1 MSSFRMGQCLSC
13 IRPNYPARVLM
24 EAFDSYGCLVV
35 RVYMFKFT
43 FDCVVFR
50 VRCVD
55 GTALGLAVCIVS
67 HIVLRTRVTL
77 FAFCSEVVHMI
88 YITAKGIPLTTAASC
103 WAVGGRLMRLQRS
116 DFLEHV
122 AADQAPTVFTISQAL
137 QDEYPEVHKAMRAAC
152 GAKESKWQMVKR
164 PKTGVV
170 SASGDRGGRQ
180 VVPSSAS
187 SGQLQP
193 KAPASGGAK
202 ASPSKKPVD
211 VDVTSLGSLW
221 VRLQMMRRVRNT
233 KDAPLLWRSGRAI
246 VV

>member
-1 MSSFRMGQCLSC
+1 
-13 IRPNYPARVLM
+13 
-24 EAFDSYGCLVV
+24 
-35 RVYMFKFT
+35 MFEFT
-43 FDCVVFR
+43 FDCIVFS
-50 VRCVD
+50 VRCVE
-55 GTALGLAVCIVS
+55 GKAPELAVCMFI
-67 HIVLRTRVTL
+67 HIVLRARVAL

-116 DFLEHV
+116 DFLEHM
-122 AADQAPTVFTISQAL
+122 AADQEPTVFTISKIM
-137 QDEYPEVHKAMRAAC
+137 QDEHPEVYKAMRAAC
-152 GAKESKWQMVKR
+152 GAKGSKWQMGKR
-164 PKTGVV
+164 PKTGVG
-170 SASGDRGGRQ
+170 SASGDRVSPQ

-187 SGQLQP
+187 SGQLQQ
-193 KAPASGGAK
+193 KVPASGGAK
-202 ASPSKKPVD
+202 ASPPKKPAD